1 MDYSER
7 IKQGGFVK
15 MRRGDDWVSVMAAP
29 AYDQNNECC
38 GNSSTEVLWIYGTGK
53 TGNGRTIAPMDVV
66 NSQLMAHVDHGWKI
80 IK

>member
-1 MDYSER
+1 
-7 IKQGGFVK
+7 
-15 MRRGDDWVSVMAAP
+15 MRRGNDWVSVMAAP

-53 TGNGRTIAPMDVV
+53 VGNNRTISPMDVV
-66 NSQLMAHVDHGWKI
+66 DRQLMAHVDQGWKI